1 MVFHEHKCIY
11 FHIGKTAGV
20 SVERWLRDE
29 RRDARIADHT
39 SMFGWD
45 AQEGVYLQHAT
56 PKVIQ
61 RKVGQDTFDSYY
73 KFTVVRNPFAR
84 LVSVYYY
91 LYDQHVKQFG
101 TFENYVESLPSL
113 VTAKACERGSHH
125 IPQVNY
131 TQIDGENICDH
142 IAHFET
148 LPDSLNPVRQQ
159 LDLAIPLPKHNVYR
173 HKARTN
179 LSIGSYYTPSMLGI
193 VLQIYSRDFE
203 AFGYSNDPG
212 HLQPGEMSTP
222 SQK

>member
-29 RRDARIADHT
+29 PRDARIADYA

-45 AQEGVYLQHAT
+45 PKEGIYLQHAT
-56 PKVIQ
+56 PSLIQ
-61 RKVGQDTFDSYY
+61 REVGQETFDRYY

-101 TFENYVESLPSL
+101 AFEDYVEALPSL
-113 VTAKACERGSHH
+113 VNSKACAKGSHH
-125 IPQVNY
+125 IPQVYY
-131 TQIDGENICDH
+131 THIDGENICNH

-148 LPDSLNPVRQQ
+148 LPDSLTPVCNH
-159 LDLAIPLPKHNVYR
+159 LGLTTALPKHNIYR
-173 HKARTN
+173 HKQRKN
-179 LSIGSYYTPSMLGI
+179 QSIDSYYTSSMTEI
-193 VLQIYSRDFE
+193 VVQVYESDFE
-203 AFGYSNDPG
+203 TFGYSKDPG
-212 HLQPGEMSTP
+212 DSERREM
-222 SQK
+222 